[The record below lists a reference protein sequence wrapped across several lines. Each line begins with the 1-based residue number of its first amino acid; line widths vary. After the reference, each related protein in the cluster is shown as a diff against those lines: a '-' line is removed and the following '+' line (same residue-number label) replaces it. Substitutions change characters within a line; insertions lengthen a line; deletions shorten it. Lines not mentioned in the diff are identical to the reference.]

1 MSNLFS
7 LKNRWFTGSV
17 AVLVLVAVAAA
28 LVGFV
33 WLPRAHAGGAQLS
46 LWDAICS
53 AAGAPGRFE
62 NAALPGE
69 KAVFPTSVVVSS
81 DMMGTI
87 TPQQVGNGATLALA
101 CSMCHGA
108 QGTSPAGTPHLAGQ
122 QASALYKQLRD
133 FKSGHRPSVI
143 MQPMTVNLSD
153 QDMRDLA
160 AYYASQQRDRPAPP
174 LISPDTPRLVRN
186 GDPMRNI
193 GSCASCHSP
202 NVQRP
207 ATPTLDGM
215 NRDYLRAQLEAF
227 HGGTRANDINRQMR
241 NAAHQLT
248 TQEMDEL
255 ARYYASR

>member
-1 MSNLFS
+1 MTTLFS

-17 AVLVLVAVAAA
+17 AAVVLIALAAA

-53 AAGAPGRFE
+53 AAGAPGRYE
-62 NAALPGE
+62 IAALPGE
-69 KAVFPTSVVVSS
+69 KAVFPSSVVVSS
-81 DMMGTI
+81 EMMGAV
-87 TPQQVGNGATLALA
+87 TPQQVGHGATLALA

-108 QGTSPAGTPHLAGQ
+108 QGTSLAGTPHLAGQ
-122 QASALYKQLRD
+122 PSSALYKQLRD

-143 MQPMTVNLSD
+143 MQPMVVNLSD

-160 AYYASQQRDRPAPP
+160 AYYASQRRDRPQPAP
-174 LISPDTPRLVRN
+174 INPDTPRLVRN

-193 GSCASCHSP
+193 GACATCHSP
-202 NVQRP
+202 NVQRA
-207 ATPTLDGM
+207 ATPVLDGM
-215 NRDYLRAQLEAF
+215 NQDYLRTQLQAF

-241 NAAHQLT
+241 NAVHQLT
-248 TQEMDEL
+248 PQEIEAL

>member
-1 MSNLFS
+1 MSEIFTTR
-7 LKNRWFTGSV
+7 NRWFTGSV
-17 AVLVLVAVAAA
+17 AALVVVAGLAA

-33 WLPRAHAGGAQLS
+33 WLPSAHGTAVGG

-53 AAGAPGRFE
+53 AAGAPRAFE
-62 NAALPGE
+62 NAGLPAE
-69 KAVFPTSVVVSS
+69 KAVYPTSVVVSA
-81 DMMGTI
+81 DMMGAI
-87 TPQQVGNGATLALA
+87 TPQQVGHGATLALA
-101 CSMCHGA
+101 CTMCHGA

-143 MQPMTVNLSD
+143 MQPMVVNLSD

-160 AYYASQQRDRPAPP
+160 AYYATQKRDAPQP
-174 LISPDTPRLVRN
+174 DRISLATPRLVRD
-186 GDPMRNI
+186 GDPMRNV
-193 GSCASCHSP
+193 GACASCHSP

-215 NRDYLRAQLEAF
+215 NQDYLRTQLQAF
-227 HGGTRANDINRQMR
+227 HAGTRANDINRQMR
-241 NAAHQLT
+241 NAVHQLT
-248 TQEMDEL
+248 VQEIDEL